1 MKKILLLG
9 TGGTIACKRT
19 PDGLKPVITSEEI
32 LTYVPDS
39 RNYCQIDSIQILNI
53 DSTNIQPSHWLAVAK
68 AIEEH
73 YDEYDGFV
81 ITHGTDTMAYTAAA
95 LSYLIQNSPKPIVI
109 TGAQKPIDME
119 NTDARTNL
127 ADSLRFSSHDNNLA
141 HGFVPEHFLILGN
154 GHQKLAFISDGPVF
168 IYCRNQFHAILRLL
182 FLSQDQFLCV
192 RQGFDPV
199 AEGMPFIQL
208 MVLSGKIDIDQGFVI

>member
-1 MKKILLLG
+1 MCICRIGEIDPGDLCLITVREKLPVYAFPADDIDIIRMIS
-9 TGGTIACKRT
+9 TEQFHHFFHAAAYRSSF
-19 PDGLKPVITSEEI
+19 DPVIRVGRKYNI
-32 LTYVPDS
+32 RPPVQRLCS
-39 RNYCQIDSIQILNI
+39 RQTLQ
-53 DSTNIQPSHWLAVAK
+53 
-68 AIEEH
+68 
-73 YDEYDGFV
+73 
-81 ITHGTDTMAYTAAA
+81 
-95 LSYLIQNSPKPIVI
+95 
-109 TGAQKPIDME
+109 
-119 NTDARTNL
+119 
-127 ADSLRFSSHDNNLA
+127 RFSSHDNNLA